1 MTHIYIHTYIIPLFA
16 RSLSRIVSTPA
27 AIYIVPLIF
36 ALLT

>member
-1 MTHIYIHTYIIPLFA
+1 MTHIYSYIRPLFA